1 MRSSDDAG
9 AMGASAAGAGAGAVL
24 VALAG
29 GGAIGR
35 AVDATTGFETTAADV
50 DGFLFTAAASCEN
63 RDFWSPFRAP
73 PRSLNAVFVF
83 TDSGDSGRRAPEDR
97 ALSCTR

>member
-9 AMGASAAGAGAGAVL
+9 AMGASAAGAG
-24 VALAG
+24 AG

-73 PRSLNAVFVF
+73 PRSLHAVFVF